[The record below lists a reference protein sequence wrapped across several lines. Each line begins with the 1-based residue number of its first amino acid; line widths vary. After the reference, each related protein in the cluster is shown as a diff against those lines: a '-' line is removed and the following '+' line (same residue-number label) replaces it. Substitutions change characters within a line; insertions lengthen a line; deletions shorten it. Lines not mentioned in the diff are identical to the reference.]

1 MKTWKQVISCCLA
14 FLLLLGTLQPAAAFA
29 AEEKAEIELT
39 EEGADEGELLQQLL
53 ENGEN
58 TTVPQTSFQAYALAT
73 GEACIDPAVLDTE
86 VPKGSVL
93 FSNGAVLPLELTPME
108 LGLEYAVEYDA
119 DADAVISCVPTERSA
134 WIEELTPNIELVSNK
149 ASADGAGK
157 YTLSFGGR
165 SCSMDEGFSSMLT
178 VWGNT
183 SELRQFAAVDEFYEA
198 LADGTLLGLLRGID
212 KDGDGDIDYLILS
225 RYQYAKITD
234 VVTDEAAQKTYV
246 AAEDVSGNALSL
258 NGSSQFCLETDV
270 ITDRQPQVGDVVK
283 ASWDFSLTKCRFQTL
298 PRVENAVFQKRVSSY
313 GILKYVIL
321 NDDDYYEVAEN
332 GWAQQTK
339 NILSSSHLGAAVN
352 VVVDGEW
359 IVMAEPSSVNN
370 TDIAEINEQLVMITG
385 LQIDKYTVGGD
396 RAYIDYMTIDGEEHE
411 GVRLSTDSESGV
423 SVVTAD
429 ALAAALTANKRLFV
443 LRKKYDQIY
452 LIALTADNAQS
463 ILFYPSSLLDGYKEA
478 DVGTLDTVDNRYD
491 VDGVNS
497 ANLFF
502 VAYKNSSGA
511 TRFAVMS
518 LDDMGGGTDDAALMQ
533 GFYKQNGT
541 VRTYQAG
548 YFYLPNLVLKQNT
561 GYLFS
566 ATGDVWNYGS
576 RDYLEDV
583 FFSDGTA
590 ADEIC
595 IADPEVYANC
605 LYSYTYDKVNGEKRY
620 TLTPVVTADAVDH
633 DRTILD
639 YFDDAV
645 LVGNGDQKEEIV
657 LEKEVIAAS
666 RFVFDF
672 DDTAP
677 EGALTLTEEAGS
689 FISLDGLRELIEQRD
704 EFAVDYNDYIDYIYR
719 PDELFYAIVYQ
730 VGEGGS
736 SAEKPTRAEL
746 FQMAFGYLL
755 EEPTEPESSIRW
767 TLENGILTLTGS
779 GPMDEYQNQTAPWK
793 SQKDAIRSIHIGE
806 GITTVSSGAF
816 SGCTSL
822 TEITIPASVTAI
834 GDEAFSF
841 CENLTSVTFAE
852 NSQLESIGNYAFY
865 GCSSLTEITIP
876 ESVTA
881 IRDWAFSDCTS
892 LTEIAV
898 AEGNTVFVSVDGV
911 LYNRERT
918 ILCAYPGGKAAER
931 FLIPETVTMIQ
942 NGAFKGCS
950 SLKEIT
956 IPASFTSISYGAFSG
971 CSSLTKITL
980 PESVI
985 TIGNSAFSGCTSLM
999 EITIPESV
1007 TTIGDS
1013 AFYGCSSLTK
1023 ITIPAGVTTIGK
1035 GAFSGCRSLKE
1046 ITIPTGVTSIG
1057 DHAFSDCRSLTEITI
1072 PKSVTTIGAGAFSGC
1087 TSLTE
1092 ITLPEGVASI
1102 YGWVFYGCSSLKE
1115 ITIPAGVTSI
1125 GARAFSGCTSLTG
1138 ITVAEENGA
1147 YTAVDGVLYDK
1158 PVQKLLAYPAG
1169 KAETAFTLPDAVT
1182 SVVDYAFEACNG
1194 LKKIIFPEALEKIG
1208 MVSGSGFSQ
1217 SIQLEF
1223 LGNAPEC
1230 TGSGLAYGNTRN
1242 ICIHY
1247 HKDKTGWEQAPWTN
1261 YVRLCV
1267 EENMGEAV
1275 QLEANN
1281 YDSQGLY
1288 YSLYSSTGEAGAI
1301 RRYAVVA
1308 RCVDSP
1314 EAVVIPEKVRDR
1326 NGAIY
1331 TVTEIGRKGKSV
1343 FSSRSNLTEITI
1355 PASVATI
1362 GEGAFSSCESL
1373 TSVTFAENSQLESI
1387 GDYAFSECSSLTKIT
1402 IPASVTAIGD
1412 EAFSFC
1418 ENLTSVTFAENSQ
1431 LESIGNYA
1439 FSECSSLTE
1448 ITISASVT
1456 AIGDEAFSFCE
1467 NLTSITFAENSQL
1480 EAIGDYAFSGCS
1492 SLTEITIPDG
1502 VASIG
1507 DKVFKNCTSLA
1518 AITVAEGN
1526 TAFTAVDG
1534 VLYDKAMTTLY
1545 VYPAART
1552 AERFAL
1558 PATVTA
1564 IAQNAF
1570 SSAHQLKRIDIT
1582 DLSAWCRIRF
1592 DGYLANPCY
1601 AGKAELYCNGA
1612 LVQQLVVPAD
1622 IPVLTATF
1630 AGCSSLTSVDFAEGS
1645 QVSAIGDY
1653 TFCNCKNLREIR
1665 LPEGIEAIGSFAFWN
1680 CDGLK
1685 EIGLPESLKT
1695 LGYRALCNCDGLT
1708 EISIPANTALSDRRQ
1723 AFIYCSNL
1731 KAIHVAENNR
1741 ELTAVDGVLYDKK
1754 LQTLYCYPAAKG
1766 DGFFTVPASVTAI
1779 EPYAF
1784 QQAWSLNTVSFAQG
1798 SGLTELGNN
1807 AFLNCYN
1814 LKEITL
1820 PGKLEQI
1827 GKSAFE
1833 YCTSLTEITIPA
1845 SVKQIGSGAFCG
1857 CRRLTTVTFKGVGV
1871 PELGRGVF
1879 EDCVSLEKIT
1889 PEFTIDSGSCGSG
1902 LLYTLSSGGTL
1913 TITGAGAMR
1922 NYGGSSKY
1930 SEAPWSGSIVK
1941 TVILPEGLTAI
1952 GNGAFSDCTSLTEIT
1967 LPESL
1972 TSIGDSAFSG
1982 CSSLKEITIPAGVT
1996 SIGDGV
2002 FSGCSSLTEITIPE
2016 GVTSIGD
2023 WAFSDCTSLTEIT
2036 LPESLTGIGDS
2047 AFSGCSSLKEITIP
2061 AGVTS
2066 IGDGVFSDCTSLTAI
2081 TVAEGNTAFTSVDG
2095 VLYDKAMTTLYVYPA
2110 ARTAER
2116 FAIPKTVTTISD
2128 HAFSDCSSLTEI
2140 TIPES
2145 VTAIGDRAFS
2155 CCSSLKEIT
2164 LPESVTTIGSRAFSD
2179 CTGLKKLTLPTGIRR
2194 IVGRGFHGI
2203 FGSAAKETL
2212 FVDAISGC
2220 KSLSYLEFLGDAP
2233 QYEAEGRLIEEE
2245 AAVPLHI
2252 LYHKGTSG
2260 WEKAKWADHEMIC
2273 VEDSPIFVRTEQT
2286 ADGLSFQ
2293 AENLGFDDAQPL
2305 QLIAAF
2311 YDPATGRQQMTVV
2324 AETVIAGALEKLTLI
2339 AHGQDK
2345 SAHWKLFVLDAQTHA
2360 PLCVPYQN

>member
-1 MKTWKQVISCCLA
+1 MKTWKQLISCCLA
-14 FLLLLGTLQPAAAFA
+14 FFLLLGTLKPAAAFA
-29 AEEKAEIELT
+29 AEVNAEIELT
-39 EEGADEGELLQQLL
+39 EEKADEGELLQQLL

-58 TTVPQTSFQAYALAT
+58 ATVPQTSFQAYALAT

-119 DADAVISCVPTERSA
+119 DAAAVISCVPTERSA

-149 ASADGAGK
+149 ASADSTGK

-198 LADGTLLGLLRGID
+198 LADGTLMGLLRGID
-212 KDGDGDIDYLILS
+212 KDGDGDIDCLILS

-298 PRVENAVFQKRVSSY
+298 PRVENAIFQKRVSSY
-313 GILKYVIL
+313 AILKYVIL

-352 VVVDGEW
+352 VVVDGER
-359 IVMAEPSSVNN
+359 IVLAEPSEVND
-370 TDIAEINEQLVMITG
+370 TDIAAINEQLVMITG
-385 LQIDKYTVGGD
+385 LQIDKYSNGSVL
-396 RAYIDYMTIDGEEHE
+396 AYIDYMTIDGEVHE
-411 GVRLSTDSESGV
+411 EVRLSTNSENGV
-423 SVVTAD
+423 TVVTAD

-443 LRKKYDQIY
+443 LRKEYDQIY

-478 DVGTLDTVDNRYD
+478 DAGTLDTADNRYD

-502 VAYKNSSGA
+502 VAYKNSSGT

-518 LDDMGGGTDDAALMQ
+518 LDDMEGGTDDAALMQ

-548 YFYLPNLVLKQNT
+548 YFYLPNLVLKQHT

-566 ATGDVWNYGS
+566 ATGGVCNKGS
-576 RDYLEDV
+576 GAYLQDV
-583 FFSDGTA
+583 FFSDGTK

-595 IADPEVYANC
+595 IADSEVYANC

-620 TLTPVVTADAVDH
+620 TLTPVVRADAVDH
-633 DRTILD
+633 DWTILD

-645 LVGNGDQKEEIV
+645 LVGNGNQKEEIV
-657 LEKEVIAAS
+657 LEKEAIAAS

-672 DDTAP
+672 DNATP
-677 EGALTLTEEAGS
+677 KGALTLTEEAGS
-689 FISLDGLRELIEQRD
+689 FISLDELRELIEQSD
-704 EFAVDYNDYIDYIYR
+704 KFAFDYIYR
-719 PDELFYAIVYQ
+719 PGELFYAIAYQ

-746 FQMAFGYLL
+746 FQMVFGNLP
-755 EEPTEPESSIRW
+755 EEPTEPKSSIHW
-767 TLENGILTLTGS
+767 TLENGVLTLTGS
-779 GPMDEYQNQTAPWK
+779 GPMDEYQNQTAPWE

-816 SGCTSL
+816 SGCSSLTEVTVPESVTTIGYNVFSYCTSL
-822 TEITIPASVTAI
+822 TEITIPEGVTTI
-834 GDEAFSF
+834 GDGAFW
-841 CENLTSVTFAE
+841 
-852 NSQLESIGNYAFY
+852 
-865 GCSSLTEITIP
+865 GCSSLKEIIIP
-876 ESVTA
+876 ESVTT
-881 IRDWAFSDCTS
+881 IRDRVFSDCTS

-898 AEGNTVFVSVDGV
+898 AEGNTAFVSVDGV

-942 NGAFKGCS
+942 NGAFKGCR
-950 SLKEIT
+950 SLAEIV
-956 IPASFTSISYGAFSG
+956 IPASVTSIGYGAFSG
-971 CSSLTKITL
+971 CSSLT
-980 PESVI
+980 EI
-985 TIGNSAFSGCTSLM
+985 TIPEGVTSIGDRAFSGCSSLT

-1007 TTIGDS
+1007 TAIGNS
-1013 AFYGCSSLTK
+1013 AFSSCEKLTSVTFAENSQLESIGHYAFSECSSLKK
-1023 ITIPAGVTTIGK
+1023 ITIPA
-1035 GAFSGCRSLKE
+1035 S
-1046 ITIPTGVTSIG
+1046 VTSI
-1057 DHAFSDCRSLTEITI
+1057 DYSAF
-1072 PKSVTTIGAGAFSGC
+1072 FGC

-1092 ITLPEGVASI
+1092 ITIPASVTTI
-1102 YGWVFYGCSSLKE
+1102 GDEVFCECSSLKKITIPASVTSIGYSAFSGCSSLTEITIPASVTTIGDEVFCECRSLTE

-1125 GARAFSGCTSLTG
+1125 ADRAFAGCTSLTG

-1261 YVRLCV
+1261 YIRLCV

-1288 YSLYSSTGEAGAI
+1288 YSLYSSTGEAGSI

-1314 EAVVIPEKVRDR
+1314 ETVVIPEKVRDR

-1331 TVTEIGRKGKSV
+1331 TVTEIGRNGKAV
-1343 FSSRSNLTEITI
+1343 FSSRSSSTSLREITI
-1355 PASVATI
+1355 PSSVTAI
-1362 GEGAFSSCESL
+1362 GNYALSSCENL
-1373 TSVTFAENSQLESI
+1373 TSVTFAENSQLEAI
-1387 GDYAFSECSSLTKIT
+1387 GNYAFSDCSSLTEIT

-1431 LESIGNYA
+1431 LESIGDYAFSECSSLKKITIPASVATIGEGAFSSCENLTSVTFAENSQLESIGDYA

-1448 ITISASVT
+1448 IIIPEGVTTIGDGVFSDCTSLTEITVAEGNTAFTSADGALCDKAMTTLYIYPAAKTAERFAIPETVTTIS
-1456 AIGDEAFSFCE
+1456 DH
-1467 NLTSITFAENSQL
+1467 
-1480 EAIGDYAFSGCS
+1480 AFSGCS
-1492 SLTEITIPDG
+1492 SLTEIIIPAG
-1502 VASIG
+1502 VTSIG
-1507 DKVFKNCTSLA
+1507 DS
-1518 AITVAEGN
+1518 
-1526 TAFTAVDG
+1526 
-1534 VLYDKAMTTLY
+1534 
-1545 VYPAART
+1545 
-1552 AERFAL
+1552 
-1558 PATVTA
+1558 
-1564 IAQNAF
+1564 AF
-1570 SSAHQLKRIDIT
+1570 SDCTRLTKIT
-1582 DLSAWCRIRF
+1582 I
-1592 DGYLANPCY
+1592 
-1601 AGKAELYCNGA
+1601 
-1612 LVQQLVVPAD
+1612 
-1622 IPVLTATF
+1622 
-1630 AGCSSLTSVDFAEGS
+1630 
-1645 QVSAIGDY
+1645 
-1653 TFCNCKNLREIR
+1653 
-1665 LPEGIEAIGSFAFWN
+1665 PEGVTSIG
-1680 CDGLK
+1680 
-1685 EIGLPESLKT
+1685 E
-1695 LGYRALCNCDGLT
+1695 
-1708 EISIPANTALSDRRQ
+1708 
-1723 AFIYCSNL
+1723 
-1731 KAIHVAENNR
+1731 
-1741 ELTAVDGVLYDKK
+1741 
-1754 LQTLYCYPAAKG
+1754 
-1766 DGFFTVPASVTAI
+1766 
-1779 EPYAF
+1779 YAF
-1784 QQAWSLNTVSFAQG
+1784 Y
-1798 SGLTELGNN
+1798 
-1807 AFLNCYN
+1807 CCCN

-1820 PGKLEQI
+1820 PEGVTSI
-1827 GKSAFE
+1827 GDWAFSN
-1833 YCTSLTEITIPA
+1833 CISLTEITIPE
-1845 SVKQIGSGAFCG
+1845 SV
-1857 CRRLTTVTFKGVGV
+1857 
-1871 PELGRGVF
+1871 
-1879 EDCVSLEKIT
+1879 
-1889 PEFTIDSGSCGSG
+1889 
-1902 LLYTLSSGGTL
+1902 
-1913 TITGAGAMR
+1913 
-1922 NYGGSSKY
+1922 
-1930 SEAPWSGSIVK
+1930 
-1941 TVILPEGLTAI
+1941 
-1952 GNGAFSDCTSLTEIT
+1952 
-1967 LPESL
+1967 
-1972 TSIGDSAFSG
+1972 TSIGDRAFSG
-1982 CSSLKEITIPAGVT
+1982 CSSLKEITLPESVTTISEYAFSGCRSLTEITIPASVT
-1996 SIGDGV
+1996 SIGYGAFFV
-2002 FSGCSSLTEITIPE
+2002 CTSLTEITIPE
-2016 GVTSIGD
+2016 GVTSIGEH
-2023 WAFSDCTSLTEIT
+2023 AFSGCTSLTE
-2036 LPESLTGIGDS
+2036 
-2047 AFSGCSSLKEITIP
+2047 
-2061 AGVTS
+2061 
-2066 IGDGVFSDCTSLTAI
+2066 I
-2081 TVAEGNTAFTSVDG
+2081 TVAEGNTAFTSADG
-2095 VLYDKAMTTLYVYPA
+2095 ALCDKAMTTLYVYPA

-2128 HAFSDCSSLTEI
+2128 WAFSNCTSLTEITIPESVTTIGYGAFSGCSSLTKITIPASVTSIGDGVFSGCSSLTEIIIPEGVTSIGDRAFSGCSSLTEITVAEGNTAFVSVDGVLYNRERTILYAYPGGKSTERFLIPETVTMIQNGAFNGCSSLTEI

-2145 VTAIGDRAFS
+2145 VTTIGNGAFFG
-2155 CCSSLKEIT
+2155 CSSLTEIT
-2164 LPESVTTIGSRAFSD
+2164 IPASVTSIGNCAFSD
-2179 CTGLKKLTLPTGIRR
+2179 CTSLKKLTLPAGIRR
-2194 IVGRGFHGI
+2194 IVGRGFYGI
-2203 FGSAAKETL
+2203 FGSDAKETL

-2220 KSLSYLEFLGDAP
+2220 KSLSYLEFFGDAP
-2233 QYEAEGRLIEEE
+2233 QYESEGRLIEEE
-2245 AAVPLHI
+2245 AAVQLRI

-2260 WEKAKWADHEMIC
+2260 WEKAKWADHEMVC
-2273 VEDSPIFVRTEQT
+2273 VEDRPIFVRTEPT
-2286 ADGLSFQ
+2286 ADGLSFRF
-2293 AENLGFDDAQPL
+2293 ENLGFDDAQSL

-2311 YDPATGRQQMTVV
+2311 YDPATGRQRMTVV
-2324 AETVIAGALEKLTLI
+2324 AETVAAGALEKLTLI
-2339 AHGQDK
+2339 ADGQDE

-2360 PLCVPYQN
+2360 PLCAPYQN

>member
-14 FLLLLGTLQPAAAFA
+14 VLLLLGTLQPAAAFA

-39 EEGADEGELLQQLL
+39 EEGADEGELFQQLL

-198 LADGTLLGLLRGID
+198 LADGTLMGLLRGID

-234 VVTDEAAQKTYV
+234 VVTDEVAQKTYV

-298 PRVENAVFQKRVSSY
+298 PRVENSVFQKRVSSY

-423 SVVTAD
+423 TVVTAD

-443 LRKKYDQIY
+443 LRKEYDQIY

-639 YFDDAV
+639 CVDGTVF
-645 LVGNGDQKEEIV
+645 VGNMDQEEEIV
-657 LEKEVIAAS
+657 LEKEAIAAS

-672 DDTAP
+672 DNATP

-689 FISLDGLRELIEQRD
+689 FISLDELRELIEQRD
-704 EFAVDYNDYIDYIYR
+704 EFAADYYDYIDYIYR
-719 PDELFYAIVYQ
+719 PGELFYAIVYQ
-730 VGEGGS
+730 VGKDGS
-736 SAEKPTRAEL
+736 STEKPTRAEL
-746 FQMAFGYLL
+746 FQMVFGYLL

-816 SGCTSL
+816 SGCR
-822 TEITIPASVTAI
+822 
-834 GDEAFSF
+834 
-841 CENLTSVTFAE
+841 
-852 NSQLESIGNYAFY
+852 
-865 GCSSLTEITIP
+865 SLTEITIP
-876 ESVTA
+876 EG
-881 IRDWAFSDCTS
+881 
-892 LTEIAV
+892 V
-898 AEGNTVFVSVDGV
+898 ATVGE
-911 LYNRERT
+911 Y
-918 ILCAYPGGKAAER
+918 
-931 FLIPETVTMIQ
+931 
-942 NGAFKGCS
+942 
-950 SLKEIT
+950 
-956 IPASFTSISYGAFSG
+956 
-971 CSSLTKITL
+971 
-980 PESVI
+980 
-985 TIGNSAFSGCTSLM
+985 AFSGCTSLAA
-999 EITIPESV
+999 ITIPSSV
-1007 TTIGDS
+1007 TAIG
-1013 AFYGCSSLTK
+1013 
-1023 ITIPAGVTTIGK
+1023 
-1035 GAFSGCRSLKE
+1035 
-1046 ITIPTGVTSIG
+1046 
-1057 DHAFSDCRSLTEITI
+1057 
-1072 PKSVTTIGAGAFSGC
+1072 
-1087 TSLTE
+1087 
-1092 ITLPEGVASI
+1092 
-1102 YGWVFYGCSSLKE
+1102 
-1115 ITIPAGVTSI
+1115 
-1125 GARAFSGCTSLTG
+1125 
-1138 ITVAEENGA
+1138 N
-1147 YTAVDGVLYDK
+1147 
-1158 PVQKLLAYPAG
+1158 
-1169 KAETAFTLPDAVT
+1169 
-1182 SVVDYAFEACNG
+1182 
-1194 LKKIIFPEALEKIG
+1194 
-1208 MVSGSGFSQ
+1208 
-1217 SIQLEF
+1217 
-1223 LGNAPEC
+1223 
-1230 TGSGLAYGNTRN
+1230 
-1242 ICIHY
+1242 
-1247 HKDKTGWEQAPWTN
+1247 
-1261 YVRLCV
+1261 
-1267 EENMGEAV
+1267 
-1275 QLEANN
+1275 
-1281 YDSQGLY
+1281 
-1288 YSLYSSTGEAGAI
+1288 
-1301 RRYAVVA
+1301 
-1308 RCVDSP
+1308 
-1314 EAVVIPEKVRDR
+1314 
-1326 NGAIY
+1326 
-1331 TVTEIGRKGKSV
+1331 
-1343 FSSRSNLTEITI
+1343 
-1355 PASVATI
+1355 
-1362 GEGAFSSCESL
+1362 GAFSSCE
-1373 TSVTFAENSQLESI
+1373 
-1387 GDYAFSECSSLTKIT
+1387 
-1402 IPASVTAIGD
+1402 
-1412 EAFSFC
+1412 
-1418 ENLTSVTFAENSQ
+1418 NLT
-1431 LESIGNYA
+1431 Y
-1439 FSECSSLTE
+1439 
-1448 ITISASVT
+1448 
-1456 AIGDEAFSFCE
+1456 
-1467 NLTSITFAENSQL
+1467 ITFAENSQL
-1480 EAIGDYAFSGCS
+1480 EAIGNYAF
-1492 SLTEITIPDG
+1492 D
-1502 VASIG
+1502 
-1507 DKVFKNCTSLA
+1507 
-1518 AITVAEGN
+1518 
-1526 TAFTAVDG
+1526 
-1534 VLYDKAMTTLY
+1534 
-1545 VYPAART
+1545 
-1552 AERFAL
+1552 
-1558 PATVTA
+1558 
-1564 IAQNAF
+1564 
-1570 SSAHQLKRIDIT
+1570 
-1582 DLSAWCRIRF
+1582 
-1592 DGYLANPCY
+1592 
-1601 AGKAELYCNGA
+1601 
-1612 LVQQLVVPAD
+1612 
-1622 IPVLTATF
+1622 
-1630 AGCSSLTSVDFAEGS
+1630 
-1645 QVSAIGDY
+1645 
-1653 TFCNCKNLREIR
+1653 
-1665 LPEGIEAIGSFAFWN
+1665 
-1680 CDGLK
+1680 
-1685 EIGLPESLKT
+1685 
-1695 LGYRALCNCDGLT
+1695 
-1708 EISIPANTALSDRRQ
+1708 
-1723 AFIYCSNL
+1723 
-1731 KAIHVAENNR
+1731 
-1741 ELTAVDGVLYDKK
+1741 
-1754 LQTLYCYPAAKG
+1754 
-1766 DGFFTVPASVTAI
+1766 
-1779 EPYAF
+1779 
-1784 QQAWSLNTVSFAQG
+1784 
-1798 SGLTELGNN
+1798 
-1807 AFLNCYN
+1807 
-1814 LKEITL
+1814 
-1820 PGKLEQI
+1820 
-1827 GKSAFE
+1827 
-1833 YCTSLTEITIPA
+1833 
-1845 SVKQIGSGAFCG
+1845 
-1857 CRRLTTVTFKGVGV
+1857 
-1871 PELGRGVF
+1871 
-1879 EDCVSLEKIT
+1879 
-1889 PEFTIDSGSCGSG
+1889 
-1902 LLYTLSSGGTL
+1902 
-1913 TITGAGAMR
+1913 
-1922 NYGGSSKY
+1922 
-1930 SEAPWSGSIVK
+1930 
-1941 TVILPEGLTAI
+1941 
-1952 GNGAFSDCTSLTEIT
+1952 
-1967 LPESL
+1967 
-1972 TSIGDSAFSG
+1972 
-1982 CSSLKEITIPAGVT
+1982 
-1996 SIGDGV
+1996 
-2002 FSGCSSLTEITIPE
+2002 GCSSLTEITIPE

-2023 WAFSDCTSLTEIT
+2023 RAFFRCRGLTKITIPTSVTTIGNGAFYGCSSLAEIAVAEGNTAFTSVDGALCDKAMTTLYIYPAARTAERFAIPKTVTTINDWAFYDCTSLTEIT
-2036 LPESLTGIGDS
+2036 IPASVTIIGGW
-2047 AFSGCSSLKEITIP
+2047 AFSGCSSLTEIIIP
-2061 AGVTS
+2061 EGVTS
-2066 IGDGVFSDCTSLTAI
+2066 IGDRVFSGCSSLTEITIPESVTTIGNYAFSECSSLAAI

-2128 HAFSDCSSLTEI
+2128 HAFSGCTSLTEITIPASVTAIGDWAFSGCSSLTEIIIPEGVTSIGDGAFSGCSSLTEI
-2140 TIPES
+2140 TLPES
-2145 VTAIGDRAFS
+2145 LTSIGYSAFYG
-2155 CCSSLKEIT
+2155 CSSLTKIAI
-2164 LPESVTTIGSRAFSD
+2164 PAGVTTIGNGAFSD
-2179 CTGLKKLTLPTGIRR
+2179 CTGLKKLTLPAGIRR

-2233 QYEAEGRLIEEE
+2233 QYEAEGRLVEEE
-2245 AAVPLHI
+2245 AAVPLRI

-2293 AENLGFDDAQPL
+2293 VENLGFDDAQPL

-2311 YDPATGRQQMTVV
+2311 YDPATGRQQMAVV
-2324 AETVIAGALEKLTLI
+2324 AETVTAGALEKLTLI

-2360 PLCVPYQN
+2360 PLCAPYHN